1 VTSNVLPAPG
11 RLGNVGVL
19 DYAGLDERRGS
30 SMTGSGTSDLAQ
42 ARLHHERRAWTLAF
56 DAFHAADRASPL
68 CAEDLERFA
77 QAAYLAGRD
86 DAYLA
91 LLERAHHV
99 HLNQG
104 RRLQS
109 VRCAF
114 WLGLRLL
121 FRGQGGRAS
130 GWFARAERLVESEA
144 CAERG
149 YLLLPAIE
157 QALHA
162 GDLTQAAAIAA
173 ETLAIAEAFA
183 DAELLTCSRFDEGRI
198 LLRQG
203 DVARGLARLDEV
215 MLAVTANTL
224 SPIMTGLMYCG
235 VIGACQEVC
244 AASRAREWTYALSD
258 WCDQQPEMMAFT
270 AACLVHR
277 AEVLRLHGQWNEALA
292 EAERAARRDP
302 QRDMRSTAMAY
313 YEKGDILRLRGN
325 LGAALDAYRDASRY
339 GLEPQPGLALLRLR
353 QGRARIAAAAI
364 RRVAGITQPP
374 LERVKVLPA
383 YVEIMI
389 GVGDFGAAHAA
400 ADELARVAQR
410 FDTELIAATAAHAR
424 GDVELVDGD
433 AYTALGALRRALGL
447 WQELR
452 APYQAARA
460 RVAMALA
467 CRALGDEDG
476 TTLELDAA
484 RAVFERL
491 EAATDL
497 ARVDALRAPPQPQRP
512 AEPGLTPRE
521 LEVLKLVATG
531 RTNRQIA
538 ATLLLSEKTIDRHVS
553 NIFSKLDV
561 PSRTAA
567 TAYAFRHRLV

>member
-1 VTSNVLPAPG
+1 MEGPSSTSAL
-11 RLGNVGVL
+11 
-19 DYAGLDERRGS
+19 E
-30 SMTGSGTSDLAQ
+30 Q
-42 ARLHHERRAWTLAF
+42 ARRHHERRAWVLAF
-56 DAFHAADRASPL
+56 DAFQAAERTCELSAH
-68 CAEDLERFA
+68 DLERFA

-91 LLERAHHV
+91 ALERAHHA
-99 HLNQG
+99 HLNHG

-121 FRGQGGRAS
+121 FRGEGGRAS

-144 CAERG
+144 GACAERG

-157 QALHA
+157 QAIHV
-162 GDLTQAAAIAA
+162 GDLAKAAAIAA
-173 ETLAIAEAFA
+173 ETMAIAEAFA
-183 DAELLTCSRFDEGRI
+183 DSELLTCSRFDEGRI

-215 MLAVTANTL
+215 MLAVSANTL

-244 AASRAREWTYALSD
+244 AASRAREWTFALSD
-258 WCDQQPEMMAFT
+258 WCSQQPEMMAFT

-277 AEVLRLHGQWNEALA
+277 AEVMRLHGEWSEALA

-302 QRDMRSTAMAY
+302 QRDPRSTATAY
-313 YEKGDILRLRGN
+313 YEQAEIFRLRGN
-325 LGAALDAYRDASRY
+325 FAAAEDAYRDASRY
-339 GLEPQPGLALLRLR
+339 GLEPQPGLALLRLK
-353 QGRARIAAAAI
+353 QGRSRIAAAAI
-364 RRVAGITQPP
+364 RRVAGSTQLP
-374 LERVKVLPA
+374 LERAKVLPA
-383 YVEIMI
+383 YVEIML
-389 GVGDFGAAHAA
+389 GNGDLAAAHAA
-400 ADELARVAQR
+400 ADELERIAER
-410 FDTELIAATAAHAR
+410 FGTELIAAAAAHAR

-433 AYTALGALRRALGL
+433 AYAALAALRRALAL

-452 APYQAARA
+452 APYHAARA
-460 RVAMALA
+460 RVAIALA

-484 RAVFERL
+484 RAAFDRL
-491 EAATDL
+491 HAQPEL
-497 ARVDALRAPPQPQRP
+497 AHVDALRAPPRVARCP
-512 AEPGLTPRE
+512 ESGLTQRE

-538 ATLLLSEKTIDRHVS
+538 GELALSEKTIDRHLS
-553 NIFSKLDV
+553 NIFAKLDV
-561 PSRTAA
+561 PSRAAA
-567 TAYAFRHRLV
+567 TAYAFRHRLL

>member
-1 VTSNVLPAPG
+1 
-11 RLGNVGVL
+11 
-19 DYAGLDERRGS
+19 
-30 SMTGSGTSDLAQ
+30 MKGSGTSDLEQ
-42 ARLHHERRAWTLAF
+42 ARRHHERRAWTLAF
-56 DAFHAADRASPL
+56 DAFHAADRACEL

-77 QAAYLAGRD
+77 QAAYLAGHD

-91 LLERAHHV
+91 TLERAHHA
-99 HLNQG
+99 HLSQG
-104 RRLQS
+104 RRLQG

-121 FRGQGGRAS
+121 FRGEGGRAG
-130 GWFARAERLVESEA
+130 GWFARAERLVEAETSA

-157 QALHA
+157 YALHA
-162 GDLTQAAAIAA
+162 GDLPKAAAIAT
-173 ETLAIAEAFA
+173 ETVAIAEAFA
-183 DAELLTCSRFDEGRI
+183 DAELLTCSRFGEGRV

-203 DVARGLARLDEV
+203 DVARGLSRLDEV

-244 AASRAREWTYALSD
+244 AASRAREWTFALSD
-258 WCDQQPEMMAFT
+258 WCVEQPEMMAFT

-277 AEVLRLHGQWNEALA
+277 AEVMRLHGQWSEALA

-302 QRDMRSTAMAY
+302 QRDAHSTATAY
-313 YEKGDILRLRGN
+313 YEKAEILRLRGKFD
-325 LGAALDAYRDASRY
+325 AAEDAYRDASRY
-339 GLEPQPGLALLRLR
+339 GLEPQPGLALLRLK

-364 RRVAGITQPP
+364 RRVVGITQLP

-383 YVEIMI
+383 YVEIML
-389 GVGDFGAAHAA
+389 GAGDFAAAHAG
-400 ADELARVAQR
+400 ADELERIAKR
-410 FDTELIAATAAHAR
+410 FGTELMVAAAAHAR

-433 AYTALGALRRALGL
+433 AYAALAALRRALVL

-452 APYQAARA
+452 APYPAARA
-460 RVAMALA
+460 RVAIALA

-484 RAVFERL
+484 HAAFERL
-491 EAATDL
+491 EAQPDL
-497 ARVDALRAPPQPQRP
+497 AHVDALRAPPS
-512 AEPGLTPRE
+512 TPRCPESALTQRE
-521 LEVLKLVATG
+521 LGVLKLVATG
-531 RTNRQIA
+531 RTNRQIGA
-538 ATLLLSEKTIDRHVS
+538 ELALSEKTIDRHVS
-553 NIFSKLDV
+553 NIFAKLGV
-561 PSRTAA
+561 PSRAAA
-567 TAYAFRHRLV
+567 TAFAFRHRLL